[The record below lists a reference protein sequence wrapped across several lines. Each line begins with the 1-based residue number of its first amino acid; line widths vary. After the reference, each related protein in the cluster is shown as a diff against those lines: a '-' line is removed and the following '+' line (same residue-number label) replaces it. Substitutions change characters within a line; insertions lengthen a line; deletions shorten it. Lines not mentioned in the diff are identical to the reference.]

1 MKMSENCTQMS
12 LFPEMEESISSPV
25 ASPARTSRLPEIR
38 KELRQR
44 EVDSFSRLPGSPTR
58 SSPIAELDPRLC
70 WRTSQTSL
78 LETGEVGQEP
88 FTGSWP
94 SEGIVL
100 NGKLWEQPMW
110 GHLTGGSDGGQSV
123 IWPTPRVSDTEGG
136 LVKNVEMENG
146 SFSRKN
152 KDGVRWGVKLKD
164 AVNHMER
171 MWPTPRA
178 NSAMAST
185 ITPEVAWD
193 QNRFPNLETEV
204 GRRTWPTPTTG
215 SKKTG
220 GTLQEWE
227 GSNNPLRGTEEGS
240 GSLNCDW
247 VEWLMGYPIGYTNL
261 QESQE

>member
-25 ASPARTSRLPEIR
+25 ASPARTFRLQAIR

-88 FTGSWP
+88 YMGSWP

-110 GHLTGGSDGGQSV
+110 EHLTGGSGGGPSV
-123 IWPTPRVSDTEGG
+123 TWPTPRTQMSRPVKKREGG
-136 LVKNVEMENG
+136 HKCNLEEVV
-146 SFSRKN
+146 
-152 KDGVRWGVKLKD
+152 
-164 AVNHMER
+164 AER

-204 GRRTWPTPTTG
+204 GRRTWPTPTSIDSTG
-215 SKKTG
+215 RGQRAFNKGNWSTQS
-220 GTLQEWE
+220 LEYQVIQQEE
-227 GSNNPLRGTEEGS
+227 S
-240 GSLNCDW
+240 GSLNCNW
-247 VEWLMGYPIGYTNL
+247 VEALMGYPQNWTSLDDGEMDPGRK
-261 QESQE
+261 ESPE